1 MSSRTQF
8 ERMFARSTRFIVLV
22 ACGALVYPQPLLA
35 HGRLL
40 GSSPAAGS
48 KLTAAP
54 KTVRLDFSE
63 SAELSFTRIV
73 IVTASGD
80 TIHLATLSHAPETN
94 RSVIAQVPVDL
105 PAGEFRILWRMS
117 AADGHPTHGQF
128 AFSIVTANQPA
139 ADTSVSR
146 DTLITGGRTSALPP
160 AESGGFGVESPVY
173 VVIRWLELSALLT
186 VIGAVGFRN
195 AVLPRIRS
203 RKGRIRD
210 SDRSERR
217 AAAWGRNAAIVLAV
231 TAPLRLAA
239 QAAVMRSA
247 QTPMAMHGGAFF
259 ETAWGRAWALQ
270 LIAAIIAAGVF
281 ARAASLGDRKL
292 STSMWRFATAAT
304 LLLAVTPA
312 LSGHAMASQWAGVAI
327 VVDALHVM
335 GAGGWLGTLLLTL
348 AVGLR
353 EIDPESLGAGAAELF
368 NAFSP
373 VALTFAGLVAATGFM
388 SGWINLGSLPPL
400 VTSSYGKVLLIKLAL
415 VAFVVSAGAWN
426 WKRMRPS
433 LIAATSTAPIR
444 RSASIEIALGIVVV
458 VVTAVLVAVPT
469 PVAQ

>member
-1 MSSRTQF
+1 MSSRAQF
-8 ERMFARSTRFIVLV
+8 AGMFVRSTRLLLLL
-22 ACGALVYPQPLLA
+22 AGGALLRPQPLLA
-35 HGRLL
+35 HGKLL

-48 KLTAAP
+48 KLTEAP
-54 KTVRLDFSE
+54 KTVRLDFNE
-63 SAELSFTRIV
+63 SAELSLTRISV
-73 IVTASGD
+73 VTASGD
-80 TIHLATLSHAPETN
+80 TIQLLTLRHPAGTSK
-94 RSVIAQVPVDL
+94 SVTADVPVDL
-105 PAGEFRILWRMS
+105 PAGEFRILWRM
-117 AADGHPTHGQF
+117 AGADGHPTHGEF
-128 AFSIVTANQPA
+128 AFSIVPANEPA
-139 ADTSVSR
+139 VDTSVSR
-146 DTLITGGRTSALPP
+146 DTVITGGRRSAPP
-160 AESGGFGVESPVY
+160 APESGGFGVESPIY
-173 VVIRWLELSALLT
+173 VVIRWLEFCALLT

-203 RKGRIRD
+203 RKGRVRD

-247 QTPMAMHGGAFF
+247 QTPMAMHGRAFF
-259 ETAWGRAWALQ
+259 DTAWGRAWALQ

-281 ARAASLGDRKL
+281 ARAASLSDRK
-292 STSMWRFATAAT
+292 SSRSMWRLATAAA

-373 VALTFAGLVAATGFM
+373 VALTFAGLVAATGFI

-458 VVTAVLVAVPT
+458 LVTAVLVAVPT
-469 PVAQ
+469 PMSE